1 MSSPAESEGRLR
13 DLLARANIPDD
24 QIAHQ
29 LSAVRPR
36 LGADGRYRRSG
47 GEHIGVEAVA
57 SLLLA
62 SEAAKHAPQPLT
74 ATETDLAAMKA
85 RFVALRASQAEQPRT
100 VDQVLAR
107 MSNPLDAITP
117 GR

>member
-13 DLLARANIPDD
+13 DLLARANLPDD
-24 QIAHQ
+24 RIAHQ

-36 LGADGRYRRSG
+36 LGTDGRYRRSG

-62 SEAAKHAPQPLT
+62 SERAKHAPRST
-74 ATETDLAAMKA
+74 APPKVDLI
-85 RFVALRASQAEQPRT
+85 ALRRDLIAQRAKEAEAPRSIT
-100 VDQVLAR
+100 DVLNR
-107 MSNPLDAITP
+107 LVSPLDTIRP